1 MKYDGKEFTV
11 IPGCSK
17 YYICKDTA
25 EVLSINKNYPYIMKP
40 AINSTTGYSTY
51 FMVRVVTDEGKT
63 VKKYIHR
70 LMAETFVANPYN
82 KKQVNHIDG
91 DKHNN
96 SINNIEWISH
106 QENGQHAYDIGLQK
120 TVGVSQH
127 TLDGTF
133 IKAYK
138 SIKEAEKATGV
149 HNPNIT
155 KVMKGIRS
163 TAGGFIWKPYEF

>member
-1 MKYDGKEFTV
+1 MIESKRTVMKYDGKEFTV

-17 YYICKDTA
+17 YYICKDTE

-96 SINNIEWISH
+96 SIQYRMDISPRKWSTRLRYWTT
-106 QENGQHAYDIGLQK
+106 ENCRS
-120 TVGVSQH
+120 VSAH
-127 TLDGTF
+127 F
-133 IKAYK
+133 
-138 SIKEAEKATGV
+138 
-149 HNPNIT
+149 
-155 KVMKGIRS
+155 R
-163 TAGGFIWKPYEF
+163 